1 MANTDIKWYSSK
13 DLNAPSLPADW
24 NVLTNV
30 LDACLING
38 YSSQSFSRVNISDG
52 VAVATFNTNHSFKQF
67 QVIEITGSENTT
79 LNKEFKILGVSA
91 TTVEFLIDL
100 PDAVY
105 TGVMSARLAPL
116 GWSKPFSDAGR
127 GIYRAKNI
135 EKNPFFLRVDGTKD
149 PSYTTAYTKF
159 AKVGILESCLGIDD
173 VAGIQAPF
181 NESSPLRNWKSSG
194 DYHGYAKWKYATIGS
209 EVLYGTEGEQVSAGV
224 RSWILIGDD
233 TSFYLVIN
241 SSLNSLDESVYG
253 FGSVQTNSTPRPFL
267 LSTLSY
273 DTSGNYYTNS
283 SALVNSAL
291 NWVSCIYDYSNNIK
305 SSEGFKLITG
315 FSVLSSG
322 STGNSIKPDPIQGYY
337 LTPYYLLDPTNL
349 IMGELP
355 IVRCC
360 INNTAEISNKSYYA
374 DSGDIYYV
382 SRYSARRERS
392 LAQGML
398 FFKISGDD

>member
-1 MANTDIKWYSSK
+1 MANTDIKWYSSE

-52 VAVATFNTNHSFKQF
+52 VAIATFNANHSFKQF
-67 QVIEITGSENTT
+67 QVVEISGSSEDILNT
-79 LNKEFKILGVSA
+79 EFKILGISPA
-91 TTVEFLIDL
+91 TIEFVVDL
-100 PDAVY
+100 PDGDYA
-105 TGVMSARLAPL
+105 GVMSARLAPL
-116 GWSKPFSDAGR
+116 GWNKPFSDTGR
-127 GIYRAKNI
+127 AVYRAKNAD
-135 EKNPFFLRVDGTKD
+135 KNPYYLRVDCTKD
-149 PSYTTAYTKF
+149 ASYPDSYAKF
-159 AKVGILESCLGIDD
+159 AKVGILKSCAGIDD
-173 VAGIQAPF
+173 ITGIQAPF
-181 NESSPLRNWKSSG
+181 NESSPLQNWKSSG
-194 DYHGYAKWKYATIGS
+194 NYHGYAKWKYATIGN
-209 EVLYGTEGEQVSAGV
+209 EVLYGTEGERVPAGI
-224 RSWILIGDD
+224 RSWTLIGND

-241 SSLNSLDESVYG
+241 SSLNRLDESVYG
-253 FGSVQTNSTPRPFL
+253 FGSVQTNGTARPFL

-273 DTSGNYYTNS
+273 DQTGNYYTNS
-283 SALVNSAL
+283 SALTNSAL
-291 NWVSCIYDYSNNIK
+291 KWVSCIYDYSNNIK

-315 FSVLSSG
+315 FGVLSSG
-322 STGNSIKPDPIQGYY
+322 SAGNSIKSDPIQGYY
-337 LTPYYLLDPTNL
+337 LTPFYLLDPANF

-355 IVRCC
+355 MIRCC

-382 SRYSARRERS
+382 SRYSARHETS